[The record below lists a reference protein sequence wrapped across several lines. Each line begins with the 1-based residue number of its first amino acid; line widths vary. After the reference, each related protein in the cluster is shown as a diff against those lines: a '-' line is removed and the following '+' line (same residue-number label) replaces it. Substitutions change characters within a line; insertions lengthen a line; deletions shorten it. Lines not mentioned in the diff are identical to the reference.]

1 MVSIIQQ
8 DPCIGIAHMIL
19 LSMTGMIAYM
29 AANAISIVLFLIARY
44 SMAKSNRE
52 RMARGITKTTTGM
65 TDLTDREDP
74 NFIYR
79 L

>member
-1 MVSIIQQ
+1 MTHV
-8 DPCIGIAHMIL
+8 IL
-19 LSMTGMIAYM
+19 SLIGMIAYM

-52 RMARGITKTTTGM
+52 RMERGITKTTTGM

>member
-1 MVSIIQQ
+1 
-8 DPCIGIAHMIL
+8 
-19 LSMTGMIAYM
+19 MIAYM

-44 SMAKSNRE
+44 FMAKSNRE
-52 RMARGITKTTTGM
+52 RLARGITTNTGEM
-65 TDLTDREDP
+65 NDMTDREDP